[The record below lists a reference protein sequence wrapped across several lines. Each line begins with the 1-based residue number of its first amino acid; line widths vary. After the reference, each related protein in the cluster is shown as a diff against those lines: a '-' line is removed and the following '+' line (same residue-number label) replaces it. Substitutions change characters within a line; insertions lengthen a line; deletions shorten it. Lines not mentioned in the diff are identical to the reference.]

1 MPFAEERIPFATGL
15 ELARAIRDGELSSRR
30 CLDVLIARMEKL
42 NPTLNAIIYTDIDQ
56 ARARADEADAALAR
70 GEIWGTFHG
79 VPMTI
84 KVVLSHTHSLSV
96 CSF

>member
-1 MPFAEERIPFATGL
+1 MSFAEERIPFATGL

-30 CLDVLIARMEKL
+30 CLDVLIARMEHL

-56 ARARADEADAALAR
+56 ARTRADEADAALAR
-70 GEIWGTFHG
+70 GEVWGKFHG

-84 KVVLSHTHSLSV
+84 KVLLSLSATV
-96 CSF
+96 CTC